1 MFYGKAWDKMPAQAK
16 IKAVWAE
23 LQKDIDRWEDIK
35 KNGCND
41 PFWPD
46 GVNMNLKRNHIIHDL
61 RLLSGLEQKP
71 VQISMYMLLD
81 DVETVPDD
89 VMNDE
94 RIPPLVPDTY
104 MAHDRPCN
112 YFRR

>member
-1 MFYGKAWDKMPAQAK
+1 MFYGKQWDTMPVQAK

-23 LQKDIDRWEDIK
+23 LQKDIERWEDIK
-35 KNGCND
+35 QNGCND

-46 GVNMNLKRNHIIHDL
+46 GVNMNLKRNHIIHDIC
-61 RLLSGLEQKP
+61 LLQELERKP
-71 VQISMYMLLD
+71 VQLTIFALLD
-81 DVETVPDD
+81 GEKADAVLSDD
-89 VMNDE
+89 
-94 RIPPLVPDTY
+94 RIPPIVPDTY